1 MPEKVPRVHRLEF
14 RDRDL
19 SGLRGDFAMSENQSV
34 PWIKWEFSHWLGG
47 KISRRPAIEQAVFIN
62 LQALIMKEGGP
73 IELPDED
80 RLDMADRLHVDAD
93 DIDKAI
99 DNLAARKIIE
109 NVGGELFTIKFL
121 AEKMQSVEE
130 IRERRRL
137 AGARGG
143 LAKASKCQASAT
155 ETLASATNSL
165 ANASSVVAEPTREG
179 EGVREGERELLKNK
193 PKKSP
198 QFKRPTIEEVTE
210 YADSRSSAGNRKV
223 DPIEFMDH
231 YEANGWVRGKTAIK
245 DWRAC
250 LRTWERGSNG
260 GTGNRRPPDQ
270 HIGGLIQH
278 GDAQAVT
285 EIPF

>member
-1 MPEKVPRVHRLEF
+1 MAKYRKIDPRIWNDAKFRQISDSGKLLFLFLLTHPHMTSLGAMRATIPGLAAELGWKEKALAEALAEALAKGIAKHDPEASLLWLPNFLKYNGPESPNVVKSWVNAVDMLPECGLLSRVFEATKAYTEGLGEGFRKALPKAFAKGMPY
-14 RDRDL
+14 
-19 SGLRGDFAMSENQSV
+19 Q
-34 PWIKWEFSHWLGG
+34 
-47 KISRRPAIEQAVFIN
+47 EQA
-62 LQALIMKEGGP
+62 QEP
-73 IELPDED
+73 EQEPEP
-80 RLDMADRLHVDAD
+80 
-93 DIDKAI
+93 
-99 DNLAARKIIE
+99 
-109 NVGGELFTIKFL
+109 
-121 AEKMQSVEE
+121 EE
-130 IRERRRL
+130 
-137 AGARGG
+137 
-143 LAKASKCQASAT
+143 
-155 ETLASATNSL
+155 
-165 ANASSVVAEPTREG
+165 
-179 EGVREGERELLKNK
+179 KNK